1 MATGFENGIARY
13 VHAVAKVDVYF
24 PVDHR
29 GNSHICCEQCFY
41 YRESSH
47 SCALNHEV
55 CAFPSRYVGGMCP
68 LVSVT
73 DEQSEALDKL
83 MIEIAEANDTYPK
96 LETE

>member
-1 MATGFENGIARY
+1 MATGFENGISRY

-24 PVDHR
+24 PVDSR

-55 CAFPSRYVGGMCP
+55 CAFPSRYVGGMCQ

-83 MIEIAEANDTYPK
+83 MIEIAEKNATYPK

>member
-1 MATGFENGIARY
+1 MATGFENGISDY

-24 PVDHR
+24 PVDSR

-55 CAFPSRYVGGMCP
+55 CAFPSRYIGGMCP
-68 LVSVT
+68 LVSVD
-73 DEQSEALDKL
+73 DEQAKKVDAVF
-83 MIEIAEANDTYPK
+83 IEIAEQNAKYPT

>member
-1 MATGFENGIARY
+1 MPTGFESGISDY
-13 VHAVAKVDVYF
+13 VHAVAKIDVYF
-24 PVDHR
+24 PVDSR

-55 CAFPSRYVGGMCP
+55 CAFPSKYVGGMCP
-68 LVSVT
+68 LVSVD
-73 DEQSEALDKL
+73 DEQGKKVDAVF
-83 MIEIAEANDTYPK
+83 IEIAEQNAKYPT

>member
-1 MATGFENGIARY
+1 MATGFENGISRY

-24 PVDHR
+24 PVDSR

-55 CAFPSRYVGGMCP
+55 CAFPSRYVGGMCQ

-83 MIEIAEANDTYPK
+83 MIEIAEKNASYPK

>member
-1 MATGFENGIARY
+1 MATGFESGISSY

-24 PVDHR
+24 PVDSR

-55 CAFPSRYVGGMCP
+55 CAFPSRYVGGMCQ

-83 MIEIAEANDTYPK
+83 MIEIAEKNAGYPK